1 MSFARLV
8 VFLLIAGLV
17 LSVNAYAALA
27 QCTHDP
33 SHWHAPACGHEHG
46 DAPPQWIGDAGYTVA
61 FDHAGGFHGNTSES
75 ENVLKHPAMKG
86 YTVDVQDYSGG
97 AQQVYFRV
105 HMASNAPDR
114 MARYHS
120 YEVFMRDAKG
130 GVSHWQ
136 GWFNSGDPV
145 TDRVVYDGRN
155 DPGRRPIVLV
165 QNEQTFPTVK
175 NEHWYTRGAAG
186 WNWDFAWTID
196 ATTFYYPGESA
207 TAYDQSTWRPTG
219 RLGTVR
225 RIEPAWY
232 GLDSKVAPGRTVGV
246 PRDVT
251 FYATQFGQG
260 VSGPNDPI
268 CSATTTAF
276 GVAYPN
282 ICLSNYIASTA
293 RSVESQIP
301 GGNARERVFPGI
313 GLGVVVPN

>member
-86 YTVDVQDYSGG
+86 YTVDVRDYSGG

-105 HMASNAPDR
+105 HMASNVLDR

-145 TDRVVYDGRN
+145 TDRFVYDGRN

-165 QNEQTFPTVK
+165 QTSRPSRPSRTSTGTPAARPVGTGISPGPSTPPPSTTPASRPPRTTRAPGDPRGG
-175 NEHWYTRGAAG
+175 WARSGASSRPGTAWTARWLRGAR
-186 WNWDFAWTID
+186 WV
-196 ATTFYYPGESA
+196 S
-207 TAYDQSTWRPTG
+207 
-219 RLGTVR
+219 L
-225 RIEPAWY
+225 
-232 GLDSKVAPGRTVGV
+232 
-246 PRDVT
+246 VT
-251 FYATQFGQG
+251 
-260 VSGPNDPI
+260 
-268 CSATTTAF
+268 
-276 GVAYPN
+276 
-282 ICLSNYIASTA
+282 
-293 RSVESQIP
+293 
-301 GGNARERVFPGI
+301 
-313 GLGVVVPN
+313 